1 MLADTAL
8 CITEHYS
15 TYKKT
20 LSKQVNAGEKD
31 PQTKFIV
38 YNLDNRKEIS
48 CVRPKNLYG
57 IL

>member
-1 MLADTAL
+1 MLADAAL
-8 CITEHYS
+8 CITEHNS
-15 TYKKT
+15 TNKKT

-38 YNLDNRKEIS
+38 YNLDHRKEIS
-48 CVRPKNLYG
+48 CIQPKYLYG